1 MIYEMEVFSKGSIW
15 SSKELKIRLSTNIF
29 FWILDQFTLHDILSS
44 HAATLRVAAKRK
56 HVSSS
61 NALKIGQLSKS
72 INLSSSKSFKNE
84 TQMSQL
90 EIFWQLPS
98 ALMRCLATLS
108 TIKKISANF
117 VWFSLTW
124 REVTYELF
132 K

>member
-1 MIYEMEVFSKGSIW
+1 MTFSAQ
-15 SSKELKIRLSTNIF
+15 L
-29 FWILDQFTLHDILSS
+29 
-44 HAATLRVAAKRK
+44 AATLRRAARRK
-56 HVSSS
+56 YVSSS

-90 EIFWQLPS
+90 EIFWQLHSP
-98 ALMRCLATLS
+98 LMRCLATLS
-108 TIKKISANF
+108 AIKQISANF

-124 REVTYELF
+124 REVTYELL